1 MTDQVTHED
10 LTEAQRAYIEELAAV
25 MTASGLPRMASRV
38 YAAILVHERGS
49 MTSAEVAATLQVSAA
64 AVSTA
69 VRWLTQVSM
78 ITRRT
83 VPGSRRESYLV
94 DSDSLIRLVTHDTNA
109 LTAWVSGFARG
120 RDVVEP
126 GGAAADRL
134 AELEDFFTFLIGEMD
149 GIMARWQEH
158 RAQASARSQAG
169 PAPQTGPT
177 SQSNPSR
184 SARKR

>member
-25 MTASGLPRMASRV
+25 MTASGMPRMASRV

-69 VRWLTQVSM
+69 VQWLTQVSM

-83 VPGSRRESYLV
+83 VPGSRRESYVV
-94 DSDSLIRLVTHDTNA
+94 DSESLIRLVTHDTNA

-134 AELEDFFTFLIGEMD
+134 AELEEFFSFLIGEMD
-149 GIMARWQEH
+149 GIMARWQE
-158 RAQASARSQAG
+158 RQAQAGQE
-169 PAPQTGPT
+169 PQ
-177 SQSNPSR
+177 SSPSR